1 MMTVNEAIEKITS
14 AKPGET
20 VYIKISKS
28 LLTGDALTDL
38 AALLGYTTTTT
49 EIAEGIYPVD
59 KDGEKIAYINFS
71 YEDASIEIDIEVASD
86 NSEVKLTDIGWT
98 WKYSGNSPSV
108 DWGDGKGAIEIK
120 NLEHISN
127 IYATAGKYTI
137 RITDLCISDTLSE
150 NATSTAPFGNR
161 PTYMPAIAIRFNK
174 EQILDSAFSLF
185 RNFRKLKS
193 IAGIIRINPTSTI
206 LSFNQTFRLCYELED
221 ISKLTFIANN
231 PSGDISIQKMFQN
244 CYAITADNIEKLV
257 IKNLDIDLITDYIA
271 AFEHCTSLKRIPRN
285 LIGAGFTE
293 PGYAFADTAIEYIP
307 ANIFDNVTKCDNTFT
322 GTNIKYISTEAN
334 FGKLFNIKGTL
345 ADSSLT
351 YKSIETLYNSLQPAQ
366 EINNENYVIVF
377 GFDETEKNI
386 VKRLHKLFNI
396 NPAEVSDADRA
407 HWTKDGV
414 LMTDGSGEPIV
425 LPYPKY
431 GWNRNNTKGW
441 GVAFASQSAPWK

>member
-14 AKPGET
+14 AKAGET

-49 EIAEGIYPVD
+49 EIAEGIYPID
-59 KDGEKIAYINFS
+59 NGKDGIAYINFS
-71 YEDASIEIDIEVASD
+71 YEDASIEIDIEIASD
-86 NSEVKLTDIGWT
+86 NSEVKLTDLGWT
-98 WKYSGNSPSV
+98 WKYSGDSPSV
-108 DWGDGKGAIEIK
+108 DWGNGKGAIEIK

-137 RITDLCISDTLSE
+137 RITDLCISDTFSE
-150 NATSTAPFGNR
+150 SATGATPFGNR
-161 PTYMPAIAIRFNK
+161 PTYMPAVAIRFNK
-174 EQILDSAFSLF
+174 EQVINSAFSLF
-185 RNFRKLKS
+185 RNFRILKS
-193 IAGIIRINPTSTI
+193 IAGIVRINPASTS

-221 ISKLTFIANN
+221 ISKLTIIANN
-231 PSGDISIQKMFQN
+231 PTTNISAPKMFQN
-244 CYAITADNIEKLV
+244 CYKITADNIEKMV
-257 IKNLDIDLITDYIA
+257 IKNLDIDLIRDYTAI
-271 AFEHCTSLKRIPRN
+271 FEHCTSLKRIPRN

-293 PGYAFADTAIEYIP
+293 PDYAFGDTAIEYIP
-307 ANIFDNVTKCDNTFT
+307 ANIFDNVEKCNNTFT

-334 FGKLFNIKGTL
+334 FGKLFYIRGTL
-345 ADSSLT
+345 ADSSLV

-366 EINNENYVIVF
+366 EINNDNYVIVF

-396 NPAEVSDADRA
+396 NPEEVSDADRG

-425 LPYPKY
+425 LPHPTH
-431 GWNRNNTKGW
+431 GWNRNNSKGW
-441 GVAFASQSAPWK
+441 GVAFTSQSAPW

>member
-14 AKPGET
+14 AKLGET

-49 EIAEGIYPVD
+49 EIAEGIYPID
-59 KDGEKIAYINFS
+59 KDGENIVYINFS
-71 YEDASIEIDIEVASD
+71 YEDASIEIDIDVAAD
-86 NSEVKLTDIGWT
+86 NSEVKLTDLGWT
-98 WKYSGNSPSV
+98 WKYDGNNPSV

-120 NLEHISN
+120 NLAHISN
-127 IYATAGKYTI
+127 IYTTAGKYTI
-137 RITDLCISDTLSE
+137 RITDLCISDTFSE
-150 NATSTAPFGNR
+150 SATGATPFGNR

-174 EQILDSAFSLF
+174 EQIINSAFSLF

-193 IAGIIRINPTSTI
+193 IAGVIRINPASTI

-231 PSGDISIQKMFQN
+231 PSGNISIQKMFQN

-271 AFEHCTSLKRIPRN
+271 LFQHCTNLKRIPRN
-285 LIGAGFTE
+285 LIGAGCIE
-293 PGYAFADTAIEYIP
+293 PGYTFANTAIEYIP
-307 ANIFDNVTKCDNTFT
+307 ANIFDNVISCDNTFT

-334 FGKLFNIKGTL
+334 FGNLSYIRGTL

-351 YKSIETLYNSLQPAQ
+351 YKSIETLYNTLQTAQ
-366 EINNENYVIVF
+366 EINNNNYVIVF

-396 NPAEVSDADRA
+396 NPEEVSDADRG

-425 LPYPKY
+425 LPHPTH
-431 GWNRNNTKGW
+431 GWNRNNSKGW
-441 GVAFASQSAPWK
+441 GIAFTSKSAPW